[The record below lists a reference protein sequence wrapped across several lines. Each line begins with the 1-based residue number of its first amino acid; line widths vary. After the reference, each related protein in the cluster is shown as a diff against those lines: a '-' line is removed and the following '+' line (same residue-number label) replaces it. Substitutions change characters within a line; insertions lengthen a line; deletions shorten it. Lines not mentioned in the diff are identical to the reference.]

1 MSTQGYVRGLIETKL
16 NILVPISHQ
25 PRELVQ
31 EIITDASKHFP
42 EFASCARKRIR
53 TYLKSYRRSRRVRD
67 LQTTSVAGPQQALA
81 SQETSTTVTSLA
93 VSKVRLC
100 TCVGV
105 YMPNVTLQ

>member
-16 NILVPISHQ
+16 DILVPISHQ

-42 EFASCARKRIR
+42 EFASCTRKRIR

-67 LQTTSVAGPQQALA
+67 SQTTSVAGPQQALTGPQQALA
-81 SQETSTTVTSLA
+81 SQEMSTPVPSLA

-100 TCVGV
+100 TLVV
-105 YMPNVTLQ
+105 